1 MAKPNNT
8 EAKVLPILEPII
20 AEKGLELVDLEFVKE
35 GVNWYLRVY
44 IDKDGGVNIDDCE
57 AVSRALEVKL
67 DEKDPIE
74 QAYILEVSSP
84 GIDRPLKKDADFVK
98 YQGEIIDV
106 KLYKAQDGS
115 KQYQGKLLGLENGVL
130 SIEEENGTI
139 VKFEQK
145 DIASV
150 RLAVIFYAKGGI
162 WKMDSKEF
170 LDALN
175 LVAKEKGIDKEVVF
189 EAIEASLV
197 SACKKNFGTSQNIK
211 VVIDRESGN
220 VACYAQK
227 TVASPVEDPQL
238 EISLEMARVLNPNYV
253 VGDVVDLEVTP
264 KDFGRISAQT
274 AKQVVVQKFR
284 EAEREILF
292 NQYITKEREVVTA
305 IVQRKER
312 RNIIVQMGKIDA
324 ILSANEQIPGEQ
336 YNFMDRIKVY
346 VLEVKQT
353 TKGPQIF
360 VSRTHPELVKRL
372 FEQEVPEVHDGTV
385 EIKSIAREAG
395 SRTKIAVYSKN
406 ENVDALGACVGQ
418 NGYRVN
424 VIVSE
429 LGGEKIDV
437 INWSEDPKEFIA
449 AALSPSK
456 VLEVAL
462 NEAEQSAKIVVPD
475 HQLSLAIGKEGQNA
489 RLSAKLTGW
498 RIDIKSETQARETNF
513 LAEDPV
519 TEEAAEE
526 TTAEEAAVEAV
537 EAAEEDVQAT
547 EETAEGEAEA

>member
-1 MAKPNNT
+1 
-8 EAKVLPILEPII
+8 
-20 AEKGLELVDLEFVKE
+20 
-35 GVNWYLRVY
+35 
-44 IDKDGGVNIDDCE
+44 
-57 AVSRALEVKL
+57 
-67 DEKDPIE
+67 
-74 QAYILEVSSP
+74 
-84 GIDRPLKKDADFVK
+84 
-98 YQGEIIDV
+98 
-106 KLYKAQDGS
+106 
-115 KQYQGKLLGLENGVL
+115 
-130 SIEEENGTI
+130 
-139 VKFEQK
+139 
-145 DIASV
+145 
-150 RLAVIFYAKGGI
+150 
-162 WKMDSKEF
+162 MDSKEF

-227 TVASPVEDPQL
+227 TVASPVEEPQL

-312 RNIIVQMGKIDA
+312 RNVIVQMGKIDA

-395 SRTKIAVYSKN
+395 SRTKIAVWSN
-406 ENVDALGACVGQ
+406 DPDVDPVGACVGM
-418 NGYRVN
+418 NGARVN
-424 VIVSE
+424 AIVNE
-429 LGGEKIDV
+429 LRGEKIDI
-437 INWSEDPKEFIA
+437 INWSDNPAILIEN
-449 AALSPSK
+449 ALSPAK
-456 VLEVAL
+456 VISVMADPDEKVA
-462 NEAEQSAKIVVPD
+462 SVIVPD
-475 HQLSLAIGKEGQNA
+475 YQLSLAIGKEGQNA
-489 RLSAKLTGW
+489 RLAARLTGYK
-498 RIDIKSETQARETNF
+498 IDIKSETQAIESGELPENYMELSEGVFEEEVEDGYEEEIADVDMDLDLVEET
-513 LAEDPV
+513 EKPEEISE
-519 TEEAAEE
+519 TEE
-526 TTAEEAAVEAV
+526 
-537 EAAEEDVQAT
+537 
-547 EETAEGEAEA
+547 

>member
-1 MAKPNNT
+1 
-8 EAKVLPILEPII
+8 
-20 AEKGLELVDLEFVKE
+20 
-35 GVNWYLRVY
+35 
-44 IDKDGGVNIDDCE
+44 
-57 AVSRALEVKL
+57 
-67 DEKDPIE
+67 
-74 QAYILEVSSP
+74 
-84 GIDRPLKKDADFVK
+84 
-98 YQGEIIDV
+98 
-106 KLYKAQDGS
+106 
-115 KQYQGKLLGLENGVL
+115 
-130 SIEEENGTI
+130 
-139 VKFEQK
+139 
-145 DIASV
+145 
-150 RLAVIFYAKGGI
+150 
-162 WKMDSKEF
+162 MDSKEF
-170 LDALN
+170 LTALE
-175 LVAKEKGIDKEVVF
+175 LVAKEKNIDKEIIF

-197 SACKKNFGTSQNIK
+197 SACKKHFGTSQNIK
-211 VVIDRESGN
+211 VDMNRETGE
-220 VACYAQK
+220 VKCFTQK
-227 TVASPVEDPQL
+227 TIVETVEDPQL
-238 EISLEMARVLNPNYV
+238 EISLEMARIANPNYV
-253 VGDVVDLEVTP
+253 VGDVVDIEVTP
-264 KDFGRISAQT
+264 KNFGRISAQT

-312 RNIIVQMGKIDA
+312 RNVIVQMGKIDA
-324 ILSANEQIPGEQ
+324 VLAANEQIPGEQ
-336 YNFMDRIKVY
+336 YNFMDRVKVY

-424 VIVSE
+424 VIVNE

-437 INWSEDPKEFIA
+437 INWSEDPREFIA

-456 VLEVAL
+456 VLEVKL

-513 LAEDPV
+513 LADEEPAEEAEVAEV
-519 TEEAAEE
+519 TEAAEE
-526 TTAEEAAVEAV
+526 MDALEAIDAIETAEEAVE
-537 EAAEEDVQAT
+537 E
-547 EETAEGEAEA
+547 

>member
-1 MAKPNNT
+1 
-8 EAKVLPILEPII
+8 
-20 AEKGLELVDLEFVKE
+20 
-35 GVNWYLRVY
+35 
-44 IDKDGGVNIDDCE
+44 
-57 AVSRALEVKL
+57 
-67 DEKDPIE
+67 
-74 QAYILEVSSP
+74 
-84 GIDRPLKKDADFVK
+84 
-98 YQGEIIDV
+98 
-106 KLYKAQDGS
+106 
-115 KQYQGKLLGLENGVL
+115 
-130 SIEEENGTI
+130 
-139 VKFEQK
+139 
-145 DIASV
+145 
-150 RLAVIFYAKGGI
+150 
-162 WKMDSKEF
+162 MDSKEF
-170 LDALN
+170 LTALE
-175 LVAKEKGIDKEVVF
+175 LVAKEKGIDKEIIF

-197 SACKKNFGTSQNIK
+197 SACKKHFGTSQNIK
-211 VVIDRESGN
+211 VDMNRETGE
-220 VACYAQK
+220 VKCFTQK
-227 TVASPVEDPQL
+227 TIVETVEDPQL
-238 EISLEMARVLNPNYV
+238 EMSLEMARIANPNYV
-253 VGDVVDLEVTP
+253 VGDVVDIEVTP
-264 KDFGRISAQT
+264 KNFGRISAQT

-312 RNIIVQMGKIDA
+312 RNVIVQMGKIDA
-324 ILSANEQIPGEQ
+324 VLAANEQIPGEQ
-336 YNFMDRIKVY
+336 YNFMDRVKVY

-424 VIVSE
+424 VIVNE

-437 INWSEDPKEFIA
+437 INWSEDPREFIA

-456 VLEVAL
+456 VLEVKL

-513 LAEDPV
+513 LADEEPV
-519 TEEAAEE
+519 VEEAEEMDALEAIDAIEADPEE
-526 TTAEEAAVEAV
+526 TVEE
-537 EAAEEDVQAT
+537 
-547 EETAEGEAEA
+547 

>member
-1 MAKPNNT
+1 MDRVEFI
-8 EAKVLPILEPII
+8 EAL
-20 AEKGLELVDLEFVKE
+20 
-35 GVNWYLRVY
+35 
-44 IDKDGGVNIDDCE
+44 
-57 AVSRALEVKL
+57 KL
-67 DEKDPIE
+67 IE
-74 QAYILEVSSP
+74 
-84 GIDRPLKKDADFVK
+84 
-98 YQGEIIDV
+98 
-106 KLYKAQDGS
+106 
-115 KQYQGKLLGLENGVL
+115 
-130 SIEEENGTI
+130 
-139 VKFEQK
+139 
-145 DIASV
+145 
-150 RLAVIFYAKGGI
+150 
-162 WKMDSKEF
+162 
-170 LDALN
+170 
-175 LVAKEKGIDKEVVF
+175 KEKGIDREIIF

-197 SACKKNFGTSQNIK
+197 SACKKNFGNSQNIK
-211 VVIDRESGN
+211 VVIDRESGD

-227 TVASPVEDPQL
+227 TVADPVEDSQL
-238 EISLEMARVLNPNYV
+238 EISLEAARVLDPNYA
-253 VGDVVDLEVTP
+253 VGDVVDFEVTP
-264 KDFGRISAQT
+264 RDFGRISAQT

-284 EAEREILF
+284 EAEREILY
-292 NQYITKEREVVTA
+292 NQYITKEREIVTG
-305 IVQRKER
+305 IVQRRER
-312 RNIIVQMGKIDA
+312 RNVIVQMGKIDA
-324 ILSANEQIPGEQ
+324 VLAANEQIPGEQ

-395 SRTKIAVYSKN
+395 SRTKIAVYSRN

-437 INWSEDPKEFIA
+437 IHWSEDPKEFIA

-456 VLEVAL
+456 VLAVAL
-462 NEAEQSAKIVVPD
+462 NEKDQSAKIVVPD

-513 LAEDPV
+513 LAEDED
-519 TEEAAEE
+519 EEALDEEMLLEDEAEAFAE
-526 TTAEEAAVEAV
+526 DVEDMEGTAEEEGSPA
-537 EAAEEDVQAT
+537 
-547 EETAEGEAEA
+547 GEAEENAEEEPSAD